1 MKKPKKRSRRN
12 TKAKGS
18 KAELRSMASYRERGY
33 TCIRSAASLGPFDF
47 IAIDDKGI
55 VLVQV
60 KVNKWVSS
68 SERIEMEAMPV
79 PGNCTKIIHRWDDRV
94 PPHRRFIVR
103 GKMLGVGPDGWG
115 EFDQPVSKEVWK
127 SYR

>member
-1 MKKPKKRSRRN
+1 MKKPKKGRRVRN

-18 KAELRSMASYRERGY
+18 KAELRSMAFYREQGY
-33 TCIRSAASLGPFDF
+33 ACIRSAASLGPFDF
-47 IAIDDKGI
+47 IAINHQSV

-68 SERIEMEAMPV
+68 SERKEMESMPV

-94 PPHRRFIVR
+94 PPHRRFIVK
-103 GKMLGVGPDGWG
+103 GKSFLYGKWS
-115 EFDQPVSKEVWK
+115 EFDQTVSKEVWK